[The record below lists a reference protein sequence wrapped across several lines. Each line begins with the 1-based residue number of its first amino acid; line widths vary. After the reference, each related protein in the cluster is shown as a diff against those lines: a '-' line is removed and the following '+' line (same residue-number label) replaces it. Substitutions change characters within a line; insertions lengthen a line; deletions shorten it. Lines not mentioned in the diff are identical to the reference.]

1 MEKIS
6 IIVPVYN
13 TSPYLEKCLD
23 SLVNQTYKN
32 IEIICVNDGST
43 DNSAEILH
51 RYAEKYSNFI
61 AIDQENQGVSAARNT
76 ALAKADG
83 DYLMFVDSDDWVDH
97 SICEKLLTAIRVN
110 NAECAMCSYV
120 KEYEYRSIVN
130 HVFTR
135 DFCLKG
141 EKFKRFFYRRLFGL
155 VGKET
160 RNPQNIDLMVSV
172 WMQLF
177 RADLCE
183 GIQFVDLNKIG
194 SAEDC
199 LYQMMVYKNCNTF
212 AYIDEPLY
220 HYRKTNQSSLTTKFN
235 SQLFDRW
242 LCLYDMMEGI
252 INENGYPDIYR
263 RALNNR
269 VCFGLIGL
277 GLNEV
282 RAKKS
287 FVWKNRRFHQIC
299 STKRYS
305 AALRSL
311 KLKHLSFPWKVFYG
325 AMKIDIMFPV
335 VIMLEII
342 ETIRTHRA
350 VK

>member
-43 DNSAEILH
+43 DNSAEILQK
-51 RYAEKYSNFI
+51 YSEKYSNLMF
-61 AIDQENQGVSAARNT
+61 IDQKNQGVSAARNN
-76 ALAKADG
+76 ALSKAEG
-83 DYLMFVDSDDWVDH
+83 DYLMFVDSDDWVDLD
-97 SICEKLLTAIRVN
+97 ICEKLLGAVRDN
-110 NAECAMCSYV
+110 NAECAMCSYA
-120 KEYEYRSIVN
+120 KEFENRSIVN
-130 HVFTR
+130 HIFSR
-135 DFCLKG
+135 NFCWRGK
-141 EKFKRFFYRRLFGL
+141 KFKRLFYRRLFGM

-160 RNPQNIDLMVSV
+160 RNPQDIDLMISPC
-172 WMQLF
+172 MQLF

-183 GIQFVDLNKIG
+183 GVEFVDLNKIG

-199 LYQMMVYKNCNTF
+199 LYQMMVYKDCEAF

-220 HYRKTNQSSLTTKFN
+220 HYRKTNQSSLTTKYN
-235 SQLFDRW
+235 PYLFDRW
-242 LCLYDMMEGI
+242 LCLYDMMENI

-269 VCFGLIGL
+269 VCFGFIGL
-277 GLNEV
+277 GINEV

-287 FVWKNRRFHQIC
+287 FIWKIKRFHKIL
-299 STKRYS
+299 STERYS
-305 AALRSL
+305 KALQNL
-311 KLKHLSFPWKVFYG
+311 KLTYLKFPWKVFYG
-325 AMKIDIMFPV
+325 FMKIHVLFPV
-335 VIMLEII
+335 VLFLEGVERIK
-342 ETIRTHRA
+342 RFL
-350 VK
+350 

>member
-51 RYAEKYSNFI
+51 RYSEIYSNVI
-61 AIDQENQGVSAARNT
+61 AIDQENQGVSAARNN
-76 ALAKADG
+76 ALDKADG
-83 DYLMFVDSDDWVDH
+83 DYLMFVDSDDWVDQR
-97 SICEKLLTAIRVN
+97 ICEKLLTAIRVN

-120 KEYEYRSIVN
+120 KEYENKSIVN
-130 HVFTR
+130 HVFPR

-183 GIQFVDLNKIG
+183 GIQFI
-194 SAEDC
+194 
-199 LYQMMVYKNCNTF
+199 
-212 AYIDEPLY
+212 
-220 HYRKTNQSSLTTKFN
+220 
-235 SQLFDRW
+235 
-242 LCLYDMMEGI
+242 
-252 INENGYPDIYR
+252 
-263 RALNNR
+263 
-269 VCFGLIGL
+269 
-277 GLNEV
+277 
-282 RAKKS
+282 
-287 FVWKNRRFHQIC
+287 
-299 STKRYS
+299 
-305 AALRSL
+305 
-311 KLKHLSFPWKVFYG
+311 KL
-325 AMKIDIMFPV
+325 
-335 VIMLEII
+335 
-342 ETIRTHRA
+342 
-350 VK
+350 